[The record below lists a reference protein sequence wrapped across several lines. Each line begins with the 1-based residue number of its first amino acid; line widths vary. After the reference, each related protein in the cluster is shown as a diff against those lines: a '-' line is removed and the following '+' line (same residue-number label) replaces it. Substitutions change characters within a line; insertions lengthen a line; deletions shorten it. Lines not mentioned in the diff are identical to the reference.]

1 MGKPIHPIYRRK
13 LPQTH
18 GERGGEAGE
27 RSPHAPKRVKDWSYM
42 ELRRSTLPWYV
53 YAFCSSV
60 FGLLISGTQVGYYG
74 WKYTVKLF
82 SPIFEGDLTTTANV
96 INYIFLA
103 LIVLAVVSG
112 ILLARAIYNSHS
124 MGERFL
130 DSIKNKVYDPE
141 ERRNKWQ

>member
-13 LPQTH
+13 LPETH

-27 RSPHAPKRVKDWSYM
+27 KSPNAPKIVEDWAYM

-53 YAFCSSV
+53 YAFCASV
-60 FGLLISGTQVGYYG
+60 FGLLISGTSVVYDG
-74 WKYTVKLF
+74 WKYTVKLL
-82 SPIFEGDLTTTANV
+82 SPIFEGDLSITGTV
-96 INYIFLA
+96 INFVFFI
-103 LIVLAVVSG
+103 LITLAVVSG
-112 ILLARAIYNSHS
+112 IFLARAIYNSHS